1 MIHDV
6 ECAKVR
12 LTYRDMRSGPQNRIE
27 WYTFFRRAH
36 IIGATSDRASIFW
49 PGTYTWA
56 PQSDV
61 MACIINVFLKTKY
74 KSQVKILNDDSTL
87 TPEA

>member
-1 MIHDV
+1 MMLNVQKSDSLIG
-6 ECAKVR
+6 
-12 LTYRDMRSGPQNRIE
+12 DMRSGPQNRIE

-61 MACIINVFLKTKY
+61 MACIINVLCFLKKD
-74 KSQVKILNDDSTL
+74 KRQMEILNNDSTL